1 MHTKS
6 YRYNKAFCLHEMVS
20 LVEIRYSMEVKTV
33 KELAI
38 SMSTSHLSNSIRDR
52 IIFSNL
58 VSSDH

>member
-6 YRYNKAFCLHEMVS
+6 YRYNKAICLHEMVS

-38 SMSTSHLSNSIRDR
+38 YIYVY
-52 IIFSNL
+52 FSFKQFY
-58 VSSDH
+58 